1 MQQFEKGDL
10 NSLNLLSLVA
20 RYKIPIFVV
29 MLATILLSYLFTSPL
44 FITPLYKST
53 VILYPTSTNSISK
66 ILLSSNFQTSKDIL
80 EFGEDEQTE
89 QMLQILNSNKI
100 RDRIIEKYDLMNHYD
115 IGSDEKYR
123 FTTLYDEY
131 ESKVKFRRTEYTAVK
146 ITVLDKD
153 PVIAAK
159 MANDMAELF
168 DSTMNAMQKEVA
180 IKAFKIVESEYFKQ
194 RDEVRQMEDSL
205 NSFRRLGINDYE
217 SQAEMIN
224 QQLAIELARGN
235 KAGIKA
241 LEEKMKVLADYGGY
255 YVSIRDMLEH
265 ERKQLSEMKA
275 KYEEAKVDATQN
287 LPHKFVVT
295 SAFVAERKSYPVR
308 WIIVLIALTSTF
320 FLMVIVLIILE
331 KINVGTKNV
340 PVEQVKKK
348 SLDPKFSRKITG

>member
-1 MQQFEKGDL
+1 MQQLEKGDL
-10 NSLNLLSLVA
+10 NTLSLLNLVA
-20 RYKIPIFVV
+20 HYKKPIFVV
-29 MLATILLSYLFTSPL
+29 MLATLFLSYLFTSPL

-100 RDRIIEKYDLMNHYD
+100 RDRIIEKYDLMSHYGIRPD
-115 IGSDEKYR
+115 AR
-123 FTTLYDEY
+123 FRYTTLFNEYD
-131 ESKVKFRRTEYTAVK
+131 SKVKFRRTEYTAVK

-153 PVIAAK
+153 PKLAAM

-168 DSTMNAMQKEVA
+168 DSTMNVMQKEVA
-180 IKAFKIVESEYFKQ
+180 IKAFKIVEKEYLKQ

-224 QQLAIELARGN
+224 QQLAIELAKGN

-275 KYEEAKVDATQN
+275 KFEEAKVDATQN

-308 WIIVLIALTSTF
+308 WLIMLIAMSSTFLLAILVLIVLDRMRPYVNVNTS
-320 FLMVIVLIILE
+320 
-331 KINVGTKNV
+331 
-340 PVEQVKKK
+340 EQPKKK
-348 SLDPKFSRKITG
+348 SLDPKYSRKISG